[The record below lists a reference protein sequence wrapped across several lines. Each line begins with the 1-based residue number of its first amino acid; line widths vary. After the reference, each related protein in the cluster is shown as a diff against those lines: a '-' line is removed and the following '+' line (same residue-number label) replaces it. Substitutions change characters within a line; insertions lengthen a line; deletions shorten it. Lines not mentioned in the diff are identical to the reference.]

1 MDNESAKKASSYK
14 KGDLLRISSR
24 NGASN
29 WFVKQIDDKSNSLTL
44 SGEHSNR
51 PKKLILDKIDFKN
64 QFVSKIEKAEM
75 EVREGEILRTSS
87 RMYEHNIESNTDLK
101 VKKIVP
107 GFLVLKDGKKSI
119 LMIKASLNGAPL
131 KYGYTKSLHTT
142 STKRYDTT
150 VSVLKP
156 YQTNKNNIFKINA
169 LSKSSSIIVTEDKE
183 KAIKYSHR
191 ETNRGS
197 SISADNYSGLSIEAG
212 NILNRISETTAVFS
226 KQDYFKEA
234 ISNNKDYTQSK
245 LNTDIAD
252 ALENGYLIKKDY
264 SLKKPLII
272 YHLSNEKMKSKNI
285 NLRLDFELEQNSS
298 LKLIDFFSDDSE
310 KNFMNIFYNF
320 NLDKDAILKNYKID
334 KSLNK
339 NLKYSFNNINQKQNS
354 ISETFIFSAGSD
366 YFKNEINCNL
376 KGEYSSAFINGIF
389 SLDDN
394 KQHEIRTTINH
405 LVENTKSY
413 QLIKSV
419 LGKNTKSAY
428 QGRIYVDS
436 KAQKTDGYQLSKAIL
451 LDETSEFNAKP
462 ELEIYADDVKCSHGS
477 ASGSLDDN
485 SIFYLMSRGLN
496 YKQAKGLLINGF
508 LLDVIEKITDA
519 EIKDLL
525 KKMIGLKK

>member
-1 MDNESAKKASSYK
+1 MKEQ
-14 KGDLLRISSR
+14 L
-24 NGASN
+24 
-29 WFVKQIDDKSNSLTL
+29 
-44 SGEHSNR
+44 
-51 PKKLILDKIDFKN
+51 KIDFNKI
-64 QFVSKIEKAEM
+64 QKVSNFSNRDIE
-75 EVREGEILRTSS
+75 I
-87 RMYEHNIESNTDLK
+87 
-101 VKKIVP
+101 
-107 GFLVLKDGKKSI
+107 KKSY
-119 LMIKASLNGAPL
+119 LNKFIENGFPNRKQENWKFL
-131 KYGYTKSLHTT
+131 
-142 STKRYDTT
+142 D
-150 VSVLKP
+150 
-156 YQTNKNNIFKINA
+156 INQ
-169 LSKSSSIIVTEDKE
+169 I
-183 KAIKYSHR
+183 
-191 ETNRGS
+191 
-197 SISADNYSGLSIEAG
+197 
-212 NILNRISETTAVFS
+212 
-226 KQDYFKEA
+226 
-234 ISNNKDYTQSK
+234 ISNNISDLSFYNDYSIENKIDSSIFIDDLEHNKIIFINGRIEKIDFSYEDKKQIEIIEDSYTNDKSENNNSLIDLNIALSNKHSK
-245 LNTDIAD
+245 I
-252 ALENGYLIKKDY
+252 LIKKGY
-264 SLKKPLII
+264 SFKKPLII
-272 YHLSNEKMKSKNI
+272 YHLTNEKMKSKNI

-354 ISETFIFSAGSD
+354 ISETFVFSAGSD

>member
-1 MDNESAKKASSYK
+1 MKEQ
-14 KGDLLRISSR
+14 L
-24 NGASN
+24 
-29 WFVKQIDDKSNSLTL
+29 
-44 SGEHSNR
+44 
-51 PKKLILDKIDFKN
+51 KIDFNKI
-64 QFVSKIEKAEM
+64 QEVSNFSNRDIE
-75 EVREGEILRTSS
+75 I
-87 RMYEHNIESNTDLK
+87 
-101 VKKIVP
+101 
-107 GFLVLKDGKKSI
+107 KKSY
-119 LMIKASLNGAPL
+119 LNKFIENGFPNRKQENWKFL
-131 KYGYTKSLHTT
+131 
-142 STKRYDTT
+142 D
-150 VSVLKP
+150 
-156 YQTNKNNIFKINA
+156 INQ
-169 LSKSSSIIVTEDKE
+169 I
-183 KAIKYSHR
+183 
-191 ETNRGS
+191 
-197 SISADNYSGLSIEAG
+197 
-212 NILNRISETTAVFS
+212 
-226 KQDYFKEA
+226 
-234 ISNNKDYTQSK
+234 ISNNISDLSFYNDYSIENKIDSSIFIDDLEHNKIIFINGRIEKIDFSYEDKKQIEIIEDSYTNDESENNNSLIDLNIALSNKHSK
-245 LNTDIAD
+245 I
-252 ALENGYLIKKDY
+252 LIKKGY
-264 SLKKPLII
+264 SFKKPLII
-272 YHLSNEKMKSKNI
+272 YHLTNEKMKSKNI
-285 NLRLDFELEQNSS
+285 NLRLDFELEQNST
-298 LKLIDFFSDDSE
+298 LKLIDFFSDESE